1 MLTLALRL
9 LVQNRK
15 WIAPA
20 VVIAL
25 MLITTAVME
34 RSQGRL
40 WKSAGPGFFWTSDAW
55 GPQTSQL
62 FLDPY
67 SFTHVLHG
75 LMFAGLLTLLVRNVT
90 TQWRLVMAIGIECT
104 WEMIE
109 NSNVVIQH
117 YRQATAAVGYEGD
130 TILNSLGDIFSC
142 GIGFLL
148 ATKLGWRWGVAMF
161 AAVELML
168 TLWIRD
174 SLLLEILMLIHPVN
188 AIKVWQMGH

>member
-25 MLITTAVME
+25 MLITTAVVE
-34 RSQGRL
+34 RSQGRM
-40 WKSAGPGFFWTSDAW
+40 WKSAGHGFFWTSDAW

-75 LMFAGLLTLLVRNVT
+75 VMFAGLLTLLVRNVT

-188 AIKVWQMGH
+188 AIKVWQMAH

>member
-1 MLTLALRL
+1 VLTLALRL

-25 MLITTAVME
+25 MLITTAVVE

-75 LMFAGLLTLLVRNVT
+75 VMFAGLLTLLVRNVT

-188 AIKVWQMGH
+188 AIKVWQMAH

>member
-25 MLITTAVME
+25 MLITTAVVE

-75 LMFAGLLTLLVRNVT
+75 VMFAGLLTLLVRNVT

-188 AIKVWQMGH
+188 AIKVWQMAH

>member
-1 MLTLALRL
+1 VLTPALRPP
-9 LVQNRK
+9 VQNRK

-25 MLITTAVME
+25 MLITTAVVE

-40 WKSAGPGFFWTSDAW
+40 WKCACPGFFWTSDAW

-75 LMFAGLLTLLVRNVT
+75 VMFAGLLTLLIRNVSI
-90 TQWRLVMAIGIECT
+90 QWRLVMAIGIECT

-130 TILNSLGDIFSC
+130 TILNSLGDIFCC
-142 GIGFLL
+142 GVGFLL
-148 ATKLGWRWGVAMF
+148 ASRLGWRWGVALF

-188 AIKVWQMGH
+188 SIKVWQMGH